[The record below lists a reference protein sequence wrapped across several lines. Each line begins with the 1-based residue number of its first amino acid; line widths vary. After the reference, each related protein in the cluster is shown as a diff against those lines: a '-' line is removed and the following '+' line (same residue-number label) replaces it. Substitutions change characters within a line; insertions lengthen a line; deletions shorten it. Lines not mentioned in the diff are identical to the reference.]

1 MDITYEQTFN
11 GYPINTD
18 REKGMG
24 CYTKGLAIL
33 QDKLESMMEN
43 HSKVLV
49 TRVDLRYPQDG
60 SVEPSSNDFT
70 LFNKNLTRDLERNN
84 ILPET
89 GRLRGKKRN
98 DSNKTPK
105 HQVDPS
111 VTIVCEKHGEDKIL
125 MRTLSSWSTG
135 TPREILVMF
144 RKELPGLG
152 KQHSV
157 WRTVQAWYTIVKSLI
172 FWTVHLR
179 NFNKRSTTPF
189 TITATRS
196 KYEVRNIVVR
206 GRGWFAEHGGAKGAR
221 RKVAHPN

>member
-18 REKGMG
+18 REKEMG
-24 CYTKGLAIL
+24 CYTKGLVIL
-33 QDKLESMMEN
+33 QDKLESMMEK
-43 HSKVLV
+43 HSKLLLTGVV
-49 TRVDLRYPQDG
+49 LRYPQDG
-60 SVEPSSNDFT
+60 SVEPSPRTSPC
-70 LFNKNLTRDLERNN
+70 LTKTSPG
-84 ILPET
+84 ILKET
-89 GRLRGKKRN
+89 TSCRKPADSGGKRGVKQTK
-98 DSNKTPK
+98 P
-105 HQVDPS
+105 PS
-111 VTIVCEKHGEDKIL
+111 IRWTRPSPSSVKSTARIRIH
-125 MRTLSSWSTG
+125 MRTLSSWSTE
-135 TPREILVMF
+135 TPREIRVMF

-172 FWTVHLR
+172 FWTGHLR
-179 NFNKRSTTPF
+179 TFNKRSTTPF

-206 GRGWFAEHGGAKGAR
+206 GRGWFAEHGGAKGTR

>member
-89 GRLRGKKRN
+89 GRLRGKRGMTQTK
-98 DSNKTPK
+98 P
-105 HQVDPS
+105 PS
-111 VTIVCEKHGEDKIL
+111 IRWTRLSPSSVKNTARIKIL

-172 FWTVHLR
+172 FWTGHLQT
-179 NFNKRSTTPF
+179 FNKRSTTPF

-206 GRGWFAEHGGAKGAR
+206 GRGWFAEHGGAKGTR

>member
-33 QDKLESMMEN
+33 QDKLESMIEN

-60 SVEPSSNDFT
+60 SVEPSSKDFT

-98 DSNKTPK
+98 DLNKTPK
-105 HQVDPS
+105 HWAGSLRD
-111 VTIVCEKHGEDKIL
+111 EGDKH
-125 MRTLSSWSTG
+125 
-135 TPREILVMF
+135 
-144 RKELPGLG
+144 
-152 KQHSV
+152 H
-157 WRTVQAWYTIVKSLI
+157 
-172 FWTVHLR
+172 
-179 NFNKRSTTPF
+179 KR
-189 TITATRS
+189 
-196 KYEVRNIVVR
+196 
-206 GRGWFAEHGGAKGAR
+206 
-221 RKVAHPN
+221 